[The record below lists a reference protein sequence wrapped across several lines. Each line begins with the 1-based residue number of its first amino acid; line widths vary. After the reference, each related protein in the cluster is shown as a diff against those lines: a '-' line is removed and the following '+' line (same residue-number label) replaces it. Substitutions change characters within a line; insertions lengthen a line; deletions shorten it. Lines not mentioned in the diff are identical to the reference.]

1 MRISPVFRFSLLTG
15 FFLGLVFSQE
25 PKAPIA
31 QNIGGRFTIVVEDIP
46 FEQILDSIRPVE
58 GVAITASRQA
68 NEQPVSADVRDAST
82 EEALRT
88 ILRGHDVF
96 YLYRSEGQKPAAL
109 KAVWVYGR
117 GEAKG
122 MQPAAAEALQQPKE
136 LEARL
141 RDSDPAVRMQAFK
154 GLLEKAGS
162 DSRSA
167 VVAAAMEERDDGVR
181 GGMVE
186 ALRNSGSDLPPELV
200 STLLNDPLEQIRILT
215 LESVRGSSNARELFI
230 AALTDSSP
238 HVRSRAQELL
248 DEIDPASG
256 PPQ

>member
-25 PKAPIA
+25 HKAPIV
-31 QNIGGRFTIVVEDIP
+31 QNIGGRFTIVLEDIP
-46 FEQILDSIRPVE
+46 FEQVLDAIRPVA

-96 YLYRSEGQKPAAL
+96 YLYRSEGQKAAL

-122 MQPAAAEALQQPKE
+122 MQPAAADALQQPKA
-136 LEARL
+136 LEALL
-141 RDSDPAVRMQAFK
+141 RDSDPAVRMRAFN

-167 VVAAAMEERDDGVR
+167 VIAAVMEERDDGVR

-186 ALRNSGSDLPPELV
+186 ALHNSGSDLPPELV

-215 LESVRGSSNARELFI
+215 LESVRGSSNARELFT

-256 PPQ
+256 PPR